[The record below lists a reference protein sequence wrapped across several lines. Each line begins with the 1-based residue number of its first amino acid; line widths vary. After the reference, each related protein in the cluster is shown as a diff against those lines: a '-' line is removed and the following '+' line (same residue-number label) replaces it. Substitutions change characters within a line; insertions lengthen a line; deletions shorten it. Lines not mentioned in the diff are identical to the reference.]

1 MEFEIKKIIGWFRS
15 FLTNNKQYVSI
26 NGFFSQTKIVQCDVP
41 QGSLLGLL
49 PFLIYITDL
58 ENALDKCIVYQFA
71 DDTNLLFGNK
81 CPSGISCVM
90 NNELKLL
97 TH

>member
-1 MEFEIKKIIGWFRS
+1 MEFEVKKIIGWFRS
-15 FLTNNKQYVSI
+15 FHTNNKQYVSI
-26 NGFFSQTKIVQCDVP
+26 NGFFSQTKTVRCDVP

-58 ENALDKCIVYQFA
+58 ENALGKCIVYQFI
-71 DDTNLLFGNK
+71 DDTNLLFDNK